1 MFLFPVTDID
11 SKTISFTQLWEH
23 ANLHNEGT
31 SIFKPEIIEHQGYIY
46 ANYGNVLYVFQQS
59 TGKDLFSYI
68 PIIDGDLYLILNIE
82 IYGKALYAFI
92 INNEAIKGSNRYN
105 MKFFF
110 FKLNI
115 ENFKI
120 DWIQKCQYAYTR
132 YFFVHNEIYLF
143 NMTLSMTSCFDRYD
157 IETGC
162 YLGSIELLL
171 PEDLILVTMPS
182 SYNQDINQVWL
193 FFFQKASEHNL
204 IASLHIYRF
213 EIESGQFIE
222 PIIIPLDP
230 SFCINLSAFSFY
242 PMLYRKNLLFAE
254 YRILNKYVLIKINIK
269 TKMVDWIYESNDIIQ
284 EIIPNPIDKNSLY
297 LREGLNSYRKINL
310 HNKNSLH
317 SWELKDMDAN
327 YSSYSASSC
336 FENIIATRFV
346 HYFVVSDVN
355 TGKILWMKQ
364 SEKPDRYKDVAEIG
378 FSSPIIKK
386 LDQYKYQILY
396 TLEDQIGLLEINLQ
410 N

>member
-1 MFLFPVTDID
+1 MKRIITFLLLLIMFLFPVTDID

-132 YFFVHNEIYLF
+132 SQLLHIQKSRFLSKNE
-143 NMTLSMTSCFDRYD
+143 
-157 IETGC
+157 GK
-162 YLGSIELLL
+162 
-171 PEDLILVTMPS
+171 DLINEVNS
-182 SYNQDINQVWL
+182 SIIFSATSGMACKRSSFNTWSNLI
-193 FFFQKASEHNL
+193 KASSN
-204 IASLHIYRF
+204 
-213 EIESGQFIE
+213 
-222 PIIIPLDP
+222 
-230 SFCINLSAFSFY
+230 
-242 PMLYRKNLLFAE
+242 
-254 YRILNKYVLIKINIK
+254 RI
-269 TKMVDWIYESNDIIQ
+269 
-284 EIIPNPIDKNSLY
+284 
-297 LREGLNSYRKINL
+297 
-310 HNKNSLH
+310 
-317 SWELKDMDAN
+317 
-327 YSSYSASSC
+327 SASSSQ
-336 FENIIATRFV
+336 A
-346 HYFVVSDVN
+346 
-355 TGKILWMKQ
+355 
-364 SEKPDRYKDVAEIG
+364 
-378 FSSPIIKK
+378 
-386 LDQYKYQILY
+386 
-396 TLEDQIGLLEINLQ
+396 
-410 N
+410 